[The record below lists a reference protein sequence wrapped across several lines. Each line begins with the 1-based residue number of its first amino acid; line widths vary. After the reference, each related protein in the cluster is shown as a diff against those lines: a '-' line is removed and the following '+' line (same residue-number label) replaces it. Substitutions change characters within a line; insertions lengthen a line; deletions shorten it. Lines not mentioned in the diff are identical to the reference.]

1 MSINMW
7 YQQQDNEQRR
17 RWEEM
22 LRKMEGEV
30 VQGRK
35 LIGRNS
41 LQQIIETEKVTKH
54 EIRSTQSP
62 F

>member
-1 MSINMW
+1 MMW
-7 YQQQDNEQRR
+7 HQQQENEQRR

-30 VQGRK
+30 EQGK
-35 LIGRNS
+35 VIRNS
-41 LQQIIETEKVTKH
+41 LQQIIETKQVTKH

>member
-1 MSINMW
+1 MNW
-7 YQQQDNEQRR
+7 YQQQEQSRQQL
-17 RWEEM
+17 EEM

-30 VQGRK
+30 EQGKVIRK
-35 LIGRNS
+35 NA

-54 EIRSTQSP
+54 EIRTNETP

>member
-1 MSINMW
+1 MW
-7 YQQQDNEQRR
+7 YQQQENEQRR

-30 VQGRK
+30 EQGK
-35 LIGRNS
+35 VIRNS

>member
-1 MSINMW
+1 MW

-22 LRKMEGEV
+22 LVKMEKQVE
-30 VQGRK
+30 QGKK
-35 LIGRNS
+35 LIGQNS
-41 LQQIIETEKVTKH
+41 LQQIIATKQVTNEIFSNET
-54 EIRSTQSP
+54 P